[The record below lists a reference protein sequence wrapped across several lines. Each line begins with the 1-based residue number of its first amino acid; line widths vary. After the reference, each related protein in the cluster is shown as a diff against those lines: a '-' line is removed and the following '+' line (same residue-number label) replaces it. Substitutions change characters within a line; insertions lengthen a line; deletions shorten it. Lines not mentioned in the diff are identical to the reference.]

1 MRIEICLSHLHEGI
15 GNSREESGCSCGG
28 PEIVEAGV
36 VLETEDGSAQ
46 TDSDQQELQARVD
59 LGDGGGLDG
68 GRGQGRVKVFLK
80 AEGRHHA
87 HVADVEAGVDKEQ
100 VPGHDEA
107 GQRGWDDVGVGQSQ
121 INTSWIQR
129 HTNAICIIEMMAIV
143 VLPTRILSDRGS
155 RKLPR
160 LDAWFLKFL
169 AM

>member
-68 GRGQGRVKVFLK
+68 GGGQGGVQVLLDG
-80 AEGRHHA
+80 EGRHHT
-87 HVADVEAGVDKEQ
+87 HVPDVEAGVDQEE
-100 VPGHDEA
+100 VPGDDEA
-107 GQRGWDDVGVGQSQ
+107 GEGGRDEVGVGQGQVDTACEDKLRPVRTAELPPSYQRVFCLTRDLGSSQ
-121 INTSWIQR
+121 HWR
-129 HTNAICIIEMMAIV
+129 
-143 VLPTRILSDRGS
+143 PG
-155 RKLPR
+155 
-160 LDAWFLKFL
+160 F
-169 AM
+169 